1 VRGEPVWRHSSTVT
15 CMHVS
20 GFTRREAYRV
30 LKVSNDMRPLGA
42 TPLSRRIAVA
52 SSCGEY
58 AAA

>member
-1 VRGEPVWRHSSTVT
+1 
-15 CMHVS
+15 MHGA